1 MTRDGEEWEIHP
13 RIRAMCEFQCA
24 NLCASLPRLPVFD
37 LVLLRNVLLY
47 FSQEDRTAVFRDVHR
62 QMAFDGYLLLGNAEQ
77 AEESTNLF
85 TVEFSA
91 NSYFY
96 RPVPA

>member
-1 MTRDGEEWEIHP
+1 
-13 RIRAMCEFQCA
+13 
-24 NLCASLPRLPVFD
+24 LPVFD

-62 QMAFDGYLLLGNAEQ
+62 QMAPDGCLLLGNAEQ
-77 AEESTNLF
+77 AEESPDLF
-85 TVEFSA
+85 GVEFSS

-96 RPVPA
+96 RPVTAS